1 MSAIKRFFRY
11 VRALIMGKLDEIE
24 NPEIIINEAVREM
37 KENQA
42 KNRERAVQAIALRNQ
57 LQNQVDR
64 EQKRSVDLEA
74 NATRALQQ
82 GNRDLARALLREKA
96 QVDQTLVSLQGSLKQ
111 AEDASSAVKA
121 AIQREEENIRVKTA
135 EALRLKT
142 DLKAAQIQNDLNKA
156 LTGLSFDDSGISFDR
171 ARDRIEQMQ
180 AESNARAELGKTN
193 IDMRIQELQSSQIDM
208 EADEAVKALEE
219 KLGLTQA
226 APTTVTAV
234 ASGEDDLDRQLAE
247 LEQKLKPG
255 G

>member
-1 MSAIKRFFRY
+1 MSAVKRFFRY
-11 VRALIMGKLDEIE
+11 IRALIMGKLDEIE

-64 EQKRSVDLEA
+64 ETKRSAELEA
-74 NATRALQQ
+74 NAARALQQ
-82 GNRDLARALLREKA
+82 GNRDLARTLLREKA
-96 QVDQTLVSLQGSLKQ
+96 QIDQTLVSLQGSLKQ
-111 AEDASSAVKA
+111 AQDASDAVKA

-156 LTGLSFDDSGISFDR
+156 LTGLAFDESGISFDR
-171 ARDRIEQMQ
+171 ARDRIEQIQ

-193 IDMRIQELQSSQIDM
+193 IDARIQELQSSQIDM
-208 EADEAVKALEE
+208 EAEEAVKALEA
-219 KLGLTQA
+219 KLGLSPAA
-226 APTTVTAV
+226 APTSVTAV
-234 ASGEDDLDRQLAE
+234 AGEDDLDRQLAE